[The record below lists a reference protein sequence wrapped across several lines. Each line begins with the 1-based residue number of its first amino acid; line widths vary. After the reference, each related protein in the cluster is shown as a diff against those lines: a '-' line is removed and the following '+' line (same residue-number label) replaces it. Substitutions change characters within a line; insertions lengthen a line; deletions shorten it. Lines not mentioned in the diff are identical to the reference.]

1 MQIKQTANGYL
12 MNGFLVPN
20 DPKNSDYQKIQEWIA
35 QGGDI
40 EPFDYLSEAKIQ
52 KINDLN
58 LFHDSPAVKNL
69 IIKSGTAQTYVG
81 LAADYRYLI
90 DEQIGLLELR
100 IKQGEKNP
108 IWNYRNG
115 ITLPLTLEQLSGIRV
130 YIGSLVDFN
139 FNVRRDHETA
149 IKGLKTVQ
157 AVNNYDFTKN
167 YKLNQVL
174 NFA

>member
-1 MQIKQTANGYL
+1 ML
-12 MNGFLVPN
+12 F
-20 DPKNSDYQKIQEWIA
+20 KNTIT
-35 QGGDI
+35 GDI
-40 EPFDYLSEAKIQ
+40 FSSDNPNQSADCVDITNTGEGDSFFLNQAKQ
-52 KINDLN
+52 AKINDLN

-69 IIKSGTAQTYVG
+69 IIKSGTAQTYIG

-108 IWNYRNG
+108 IWSYRNG

-139 FNVRRDHETA
+139 FNARRDHETA